1 MTSRQETQP
10 EPVKEHPGNSPETI
24 PDDGF
29 LSYYRDGMEN
39 VGGLKVKWKIRVVTG
54 PEATRPGARQA
65 QAIKELLQWA
75 TQYMQR
81 QART

>member
-1 MTSRQETQP
+1 M
-10 EPVKEHPGNSPETI
+10 G
-24 PDDGF
+24 
-29 LSYYRDGMEN
+29 YYRDGMEN

-54 PEATRPGARQA
+54 PKATRLDTRQA

-75 TQYMQR
+75 TQYFQR